1 MPELILQCDE
11 RWSFVGHKGCKYWG
25 WIALDAATG
34 RIVALYAGDRSQA
47 SARGLWEKLPPAYR
61 DHAIFY
67 TDFRAPYT
75 AVIPTARHH
84 RVGKDE
90 GGRRRSND
98 STTRSANAAA
108 GWFANASPF
117 RRRPRTPSAPS
128 GPLCITITRHYPHR
142 TTRFKERAG
151 CLFYRFL
158 EVPLG

>member
-67 TDFRAPYT
+67 TDFRESYT

-90 GGRRRSND
+90 VG
-98 STTRSANAAA
+98 TQK
-108 GWFANASPF
+108 
-117 RRRPRTPSAPS
+117 
-128 GPLCITITRHYPHR
+128 IE
-142 TTRFKERAG
+142 RFNNTLRQRCSRLVRQ
-151 CLFYRFL
+151 CLSFSK
-158 EVPLG
+158 